1 MTNLLA
7 SSFMIYPIRFSLKS
21 KTMRCLL
28 YLVFLSLIQFLFF
41 VPTALSWEILTDKL
55 DLKCTQTSKTQLD
68 CDYRLLL
75 PEPPLAIHAGSAGSS
90 LDITGNISY
99 PWPGGITAILF
110 MVDTSDPGRSDV
122 VEINIKQIAKLLEF
136 SKPYHRIGLASF
148 DKKLRIEAPIGAP
161 EKQILSASKS
171 LRAVGRTTEFYR
183 NILKAIN
190 VLADIEADR
199 KSIFLFSDGQAEDKA
214 YHHQD
219 VIRAARK
226 AGVII
231 NGLGYPRS
239 VSLSVA
245 LQNLRRLSEET
256 GGVFVET
263 DNSYE
268 LPKSFL
274 GLPFANI
281 DSGGKFSIDLSPLS
295 NRATLTSPEIA
306 LTFETDIGDL
316 TTQIPVTLAATT
328 QAAFAPATAAASQ
341 TTARPSMAT
350 DNIPVI
356 QVVTTP
362 ALPQEIDSLLWYGVP
377 VALIVLIILTIITLI
392 VIYRQKGAK
401 PASRVTETPFK
412 PFAYLIVQDEKATN
426 YPITSTTWR
435 IGRSKDN
442 ELTLQDNSVSRRHAE
457 IHRYSNGKFIIFDVD
472 SLNGIFVNDEK
483 IKKKKLH
490 EGDIIEIGDI
500 FLRFSLYSA
509 DFQLDEDTAVQSTK
523 TPVHS

>member
-1 MTNLLA
+1 
-7 SSFMIYPIRFSLKS
+7 MICLIRFSLKN
-21 KTMRCLL
+21 KTMRYSLH
-28 YLVFLSLIQFLFF
+28 LVFFSLIQFLIFI
-41 VPTALSWEILTDKL
+41 PTALPWETLTDKL
-55 DLKCTQTSKTQLD
+55 DLKCNQTSETQLD

-75 PEPPLAIHAGSAGSS
+75 PEPPLYIHASSA
-90 LDITGNISY
+90 DIPLGIIGNKSY
-99 PWPGGITAILF
+99 PWPEGITAILF
-110 MVDTSDPGRSDV
+110 LVDTSDPGRSDV
-122 VEINIKQIAKLLEF
+122 IENNIKHIAKLLKS
-136 SKPYHRIGLASF
+136 SKSYHRIGLASF
-148 DKKLRIEAPIGAP
+148 DKQLRIEAPIGAS

-183 NILKAIN
+183 NIIKAIY

-199 KSIFLFSDGQAEDKA
+199 KIIFLFSDGQAEDKA
-214 YHHQD
+214 YYHQD
-219 VIRAARK
+219 VISAARK

-239 VSLSVA
+239 VALSVA
-245 LQNLRRLSEET
+245 LQTLRRLSEET

-263 DNSYE
+263 DSSYE

-274 GLPFANI
+274 DLPFDNI
-281 DSGGKFSIDLSPLS
+281 DRGGKFSIDLSPLS
-295 NRATLTSPEIA
+295 KMAIHTGTRIT

-316 TTQIPVTLAATT
+316 IMKIPVSLPATT
-328 QAAFAPATAAASQ
+328 QATFPRATTAASQ
-341 TTARPSMAT
+341 KTARPLGGA
-350 DNIPVI
+350 NIPAIKVI
-356 QVVTTP
+356 TTP
-362 ALPQEIDSLLWYGVP
+362 APPQEVDSLLWYGVP
-377 VALIVLIILTIITLI
+377 VALVVLIILTVITLV
-392 VIYRQKGAK
+392 VIYRQKG
-401 PASRVTETPFK
+401 PRQASTAARETTFK

-457 IHRYSNGKFIIFDVD
+457 IHRYSNGNFIIFDVD

-490 EGDIIEIGDI
+490 EGDIIEVGDI

-509 DFQLDEDTAVQSTK
+509 DFQLDEDTAVQSTR
-523 TPVHS
+523 TPSHS